1 MAHLDSNELN
11 SLIHSSVCTYQ
22 AGDKSALDEI
32 YEHLH
37 RFCLRII
44 SKTCGKYVRME
55 DDQAVIIPHV
65 IMDVLDKY
73 DPERGS
79 FMAYLG
85 RAVRNRTIDEGRKAM
100 RNQSV
105 PISSLDPEQNH
116 YLEQADTEFAETIV
130 DNIAR
135 RQEIENLARL
145 LSGFKIDFQQ
155 LAQVCPRQKKTRLEA
170 QQAAMMIA
178 HDQELCQY
186 LLEHKMLPNKV
197 LEAKYQIN
205 RQTTDRYRK
214 YIIATVMIM
223 INDFDYLKSYIS
235 TTHS

>member
-1 MAHLDSNELN
+1 MAHTDSNELN

-22 AGDKSALDEI
+22 AGDKGALDEI
-32 YEHLH
+32 YDHLH

-65 IMDVLDKY
+65 ILDVLDKY

-85 RAVRNRTIDEGRKAM
+85 RAMRNRTIDEGRKAK

-105 PISSLDPEQNH
+105 PFSSLDPEQTH
-116 YLEQADTEFAETIV
+116 YLEQADTEFAENLV

-135 RQEIENLARL
+135 RQEIENLARF

-155 LAQVCPRQKKTRLEA
+155 LVQVCPRQKKTRLEA
-170 QQAAMMIA
+170 QQVAAIIA

-186 LLEHKMLPNKV
+186 LLDHKMLPNKV
-197 LEAKYQIN
+197 LEERYMIN
-205 RQTTDRYRK
+205 RQIMDRYRK

-223 INDFDYLKSYIS
+223 INDFDYLKSYAS
-235 TTHS
+235 PNHS